1 MSELLDIAFI
11 SGLIGAT
18 MRMATPIIFA
28 TLGEILSERAGVLNL
43 GIEGI
48 MLMGAMTGF
57 LVTFTSGSI
66 WLGVLAAAGVGML
79 LGLLMAFLAV
89 YLGLSQH
96 VSGLGITLFA
106 TGLAMFVYRL
116 HFGSPTV
123 PPIIE
128 PFKQI
133 SIPLLSKIPVIGPG
147 LFTQYSL
154 TYIAWLLIPILSIL
168 LYRTKIGLKIR
179 TVGENPVVADTV
191 GVNVLLTRT
200 LCLAAGGALMGVGGA
215 FLTLAHQNMFLIDVI
230 GGRGW
235 VAIAMVIFGN
245 WDPFKGALG
254 ALIFGFL
261 DGLQLRLQGVGV
273 DSLSADHRG
282 PDQCFPQS
290 HRTGGT
296 AEALPPG
303 GKGRLGR
310 SNGDCRMSNAGSGFP
325 AANQSS

>member
-1 MSELLDIAFI
+1 M
-11 SGLIGAT
+11 

-57 LVTFTSGSI
+57 LVSYSTGSV

-79 LGLLMAFLAV
+79 LALLMAFLAV

-116 HFGSPTV
+116 YFGSPTV
-123 PPIIE
+123 PPIVK
-128 PFKQI
+128 PFQQVAL
-133 SIPLLSKIPVIGPG
+133 PVLSKIPVIGPG

-154 TYIAWLLIPILSIL
+154 TYLAWILIPLMSIL
-168 LYRTKIGLKIR
+168 LYKTKVGLKIR

-191 GVNVLLTRT
+191 GVNVNLTRT
-200 LCLAAGGALMGVGGA
+200 LCLVAGGALMGIGGA

-245 WDPFKGALG
+245 WDPVKGTIG
-254 ALIFGFL
+254 ALIFGLL
-261 DGLQLRLQGVGV
+261 DGLQLRLQSVGV
-273 DSLSADHRG
+273 AIPFHIFLMIPYLLTIIALISVSRKAAVPAGLLKPYR
-282 PDQCFPQS
+282 
-290 HRTGGT
+290 REEKGG
-296 AEALPPG
+296 
-303 GKGRLGR
+303 
-310 SNGDCRMSNAGSGFP
+310 
-325 AANQSS
+325 

>member
-1 MSELLDIAFI
+1 MSELVDIAFI

-57 LVTFTSGSI
+57 LVTFSSGSI

-106 TGLAMFVYRL
+106 TGLAMFIYRL

-133 SIPLLSKIPVIGPG
+133 SLPILSKIPLIGPG

-154 TYIAWLLIPILSIL
+154 TYIAWLLVPILSIL

-191 GVNVLLTRT
+191 GVNVLLVRT
-200 LCLAAGGALMGVGGA
+200 LCLVAGGALMGIGGA

-245 WDPFKGALG
+245 WNPYKGAMG
-254 ALIFGFL
+254 ALMFGFL
-261 DGLQLRLQGVGV
+261 DGLQLRLQGLGIAISFHVFLMIPYLLTIVALISVSRKASVPAG
-273 DSLSADHRG
+273 LLKPYR
-282 PDQCFPQS
+282 
-290 HRTGGT
+290 REEKGG
-296 AEALPPG
+296 
-303 GKGRLGR
+303 
-310 SNGDCRMSNAGSGFP
+310 
-325 AANQSS
+325 

>member
-11 SGLIGAT
+11 SGLMGAT

-57 LVTFTSGSI
+57 LVTFSSGSI

-106 TGLAMFVYRL
+106 TGLAMFIYRL

-123 PPIIE
+123 PPIIQ

-133 SIPLLSKIPVIGPG
+133 SLPILSRIPIIGPG

-154 TYIAWLLIPILSIL
+154 TYIAWLLVVIMSIL

-191 GVNVLLTRT
+191 GVNVLLVRT
-200 LCLAAGGALMGVGGA
+200 LCLVAGGALMGIGGA

-245 WDPFKGALG
+245 WDPLKGAIG

-261 DGLQLRLQGVGV
+261 DGLQLRLQGLGIAISFHIFLMIPYLLTIVALISVSRKASVPAG
-273 DSLSADHRG
+273 LLKPYR
-282 PDQCFPQS
+282 
-290 HRTGGT
+290 REEKGG
-296 AEALPPG
+296 
-303 GKGRLGR
+303 
-310 SNGDCRMSNAGSGFP
+310 
-325 AANQSS
+325 

>member
-1 MSELLDIAFI
+1 MSELLDIAFV

-57 LVTFTSGSI
+57 LVTFSSGSI
-66 WLGVLAAAGVGML
+66 WLGVLAAAGVGMV

-154 TYIAWLLIPILSIL
+154 TYIAWLLIPALSIL
-168 LYRTKIGLKIR
+168 LYKTKIGLKIR

-200 LCLAAGGALMGVGGA
+200 LCLVAGGALMGIGGA

-245 WDPFKGALG
+245 WDPVKGALG

-273 DSLSADHRG
+273 AISFHVFLMIPYLLTIIALISVSRKASVPAGLLKPYR
-282 PDQCFPQS
+282 
-290 HRTGGT
+290 REEKGG
-296 AEALPPG
+296 
-303 GKGRLGR
+303 
-310 SNGDCRMSNAGSGFP
+310 
-325 AANQSS
+325 

>member
-1 MSELLDIAFI
+1 MSELLDVAFI
-11 SGLIGAT
+11 SGLIGAM

-28 TLGEILSERAGVLNL
+28 TLGEILAERSGVLNL

-57 LVTFTSGSI
+57 LVTFSSGSI
-66 WLGVLAAAGVGML
+66 WAGVLAAAMVGML
-79 LGLLMAFLAV
+79 LGLLMAFLSV
-89 YLGLSQH
+89 SLGLSQH

-106 TGLAMFVYRL
+106 TGLAMFIYRL

-123 PPIIE
+123 PPTVE
-128 PFKQI
+128 PFRQMTL
-133 SIPLLSKIPVIGPG
+133 PVLSKIPIIGPG

-154 TYIAWLLIPILSIL
+154 TYIAWLLIPAMSIL
-168 LYRTKIGLKIR
+168 LYKTRLGLKIR

-191 GVNVLLTRT
+191 GVNVTLTRT
-200 LCLAAGGALMGVGGA
+200 LCLVFGGALMGIGGA

-261 DGLQLRLQGVGV
+261 DGLQLRLQGMGIAISFHLFLMIPYLLTIVALISVSRRAAVPAG
-273 DSLSADHRG
+273 LLKPYR
-282 PDQCFPQS
+282 
-290 HRTGGT
+290 REEKGG
-296 AEALPPG
+296 
-303 GKGRLGR
+303 
-310 SNGDCRMSNAGSGFP
+310 
-325 AANQSS
+325 

>member
-1 MSELLDIAFI
+1 MSELLDVAFI

-28 TLGEILSERAGVLNL
+28 TLGEILAERSGVLNL

-57 LVTFTSGSI
+57 LVTYNSGSI
-66 WLGVLAAAGVGML
+66 WAGVLAAAMIGML

-89 YLGLSQH
+89 NLGLSQH
-96 VSGLGITLFA
+96 VAGLGITLFA
-106 TGLAMFVYRL
+106 TGLAMFIYRL

-123 PPIIE
+123 PPIID

-133 SIPLLSKIPVIGPG
+133 TLPVLSEIPIIGPG

-154 TYIAWLLIPILSIL
+154 TYIAWLLIPAMSIL
-168 LYRTKIGLKIR
+168 LYKTRLGLKIR

-191 GVNVLLTRT
+191 GVNVTLTRT
-200 LCLAAGGALMGVGGA
+200 LCLVFGGALMGIGGA

-254 ALIFGFL
+254 ALMFGFL
-261 DGLQLRLQGVGV
+261 DGLQLRLQGLGIAISFHLFLMIPYLLTIVALISV
-273 DSLSADHRG
+273 SRRASVPASLLKPYR
-282 PDQCFPQS
+282 
-290 HRTGGT
+290 R
-296 AEALPPG
+296 EE
-303 GKGRLGR
+303 KG
-310 SNGDCRMSNAGSGFP
+310 
-325 AANQSS
+325 

>member
-1 MSELLDIAFI
+1 MNELLDIAFI

-66 WLGVLAAAGVGML
+66 WLGVLAGAGVGML

-106 TGLAMFVYRL
+106 TGLAMFIYRL

-123 PPIIE
+123 PPIIQ

-133 SIPLLSKIPVIGPG
+133 TIPLLSKIPVIGPG

-154 TYIAWLLIPILSIL
+154 TYIAWLLIPALSIL
-168 LYRTKIGLKIR
+168 LYKTKIGLKIR

-200 LCLAAGGALMGVGGA
+200 LCLVAGGALMGIGGA

-245 WDPFKGALG
+245 WDPLKGAFG

-261 DGLQLRLQGVGV
+261 DALQLRLQGLGIAVSFHIFLMIPYLLTIV
-273 DSLSADHRG
+273 ALISVSRKASIPASLLKPYR
-282 PDQCFPQS
+282 
-290 HRTGGT
+290 REEKGG
-296 AEALPPG
+296 
-303 GKGRLGR
+303 
-310 SNGDCRMSNAGSGFP
+310 
-325 AANQSS
+325 

>member
-1 MSELLDIAFI
+1 MGEIINIAFI

-28 TLGEILSERAGVLNL
+28 TLGEILAERAGVLNL

-48 MLMGAMTGF
+48 MLMGALIGF
-57 LVTFTSGSI
+57 LFTFSSGSI
-66 WLGVLAAAGVGML
+66 WLGVFAAACVGML
-79 LGLLMAFLAV
+79 LGLLMALLSV
-89 YLGLSQH
+89 HLGLSQH

-106 TGLAMFVYRL
+106 TGLAMYIYRL

-128 PFKQI
+128 PFKQV
-133 SIPLLSKIPVIGPG
+133 SLPLLSRIPLIGSA

-154 TYIAWLLIPILSIL
+154 TYIAWLLVPAVSIL
-168 LYRTKIGLKIR
+168 LYKTKIGLKIR

-191 GVNVLLTRT
+191 GVNVTLTRT
-200 LCLAAGGALMGVGGA
+200 LSLVAGGALMGIGGA

-245 WDPFKGALG
+245 WDPVKGTIG

-261 DGLQLRLQGVGV
+261 DGLQLRLQNVGLVIPFHVFLMVPYLLTIFALIGVSRRATVPAG
-273 DSLSADHRG
+273 LLKPYR
-282 PDQCFPQS
+282 
-290 HRTGGT
+290 REEKGG
-296 AEALPPG
+296 
-303 GKGRLGR
+303 
-310 SNGDCRMSNAGSGFP
+310 
-325 AANQSS
+325 

>member
-1 MSELLDIAFI
+1 MGEIFDIAFI
-11 SGLIGAT
+11 SGLMGAT

-57 LVTFTSGSI
+57 LFTFASGSI
-66 WLGVLAAAGVGML
+66 WLGVFAAACVGML
-79 LGLLMAFLAV
+79 LGMLMALLSV
-89 YLGLSQH
+89 NLGLSQH

-106 TGLAMFVYRL
+106 TGLAMFIYRL

-133 SIPLLSKIPVIGPG
+133 ALPVLSNIPVIGPG
-147 LFTQYSL
+147 LFRQYSL
-154 TYIAWLLIPILSIL
+154 TYIAWLLVPAMSIL
-168 LYRTKIGLKIR
+168 LYKTKIGLKIR

-191 GVNVLLTRT
+191 GVNVTLTRT
-200 LCLAAGGALMGVGGA
+200 LCLVIGGAFMGVGGA

-245 WDPFKGALG
+245 WDPVKGTIG
-254 ALIFGFL
+254 ALIFGFM
-261 DGLQLRLQGVGV
+261 DGLQLRLQSIGLEIPFHIFLMIPYLLTIVALIGVSRRAAVPAG
-273 DSLSADHRG
+273 LLKPYR
-282 PDQCFPQS
+282 
-290 HRTGGT
+290 REEKGG
-296 AEALPPG
+296 
-303 GKGRLGR
+303 
-310 SNGDCRMSNAGSGFP
+310 
-325 AANQSS
+325 

>member
-1 MSELLDIAFI
+1 MLDVAFV

-28 TLGEILSERAGVLNL
+28 TLGEILAERSGVLNL

-57 LVTFTSGSI
+57 LISFSSGSI
-66 WLGVLAAAGVGML
+66 WAGVLAAAMVGML

-89 YLGLSQH
+89 NLGLSQH

-106 TGLAMFVYRL
+106 TGLAMFIYRL

-123 PPIIE
+123 PPTIE

-133 SIPLLSKIPVIGPG
+133 ALPVLSKIPLIGPG

-154 TYIAWLLIPILSIL
+154 TYIAWILIPVLSIL
-168 LYRTKIGLKIR
+168 LYKTKLGLKIR

-191 GVNVLLTRT
+191 GVNVSLTRT
-200 LCLAAGGALMGVGGA
+200 LCLVFGGALMGIGGA

-245 WDPFKGALG
+245 WDPLKGALG

-261 DGLQLRLQGVGV
+261 DGLQLRLQGLGIAISFHLFLMIPYLLTIVALISVSRKAAVPAG
-273 DSLSADHRG
+273 LLKPYR
-282 PDQCFPQS
+282 
-290 HRTGGT
+290 REEKGG
-296 AEALPPG
+296 
-303 GKGRLGR
+303 
-310 SNGDCRMSNAGSGFP
+310 
-325 AANQSS
+325 

>member
-1 MSELLDIAFI
+1 MMAELLDLAFI

-28 TLGEILSERAGVLNL
+28 ALGEILTERAGVLNL

-57 LVTFTSGSI
+57 LFTYTTGSI
-66 WLGVLAAAGVGML
+66 WFGVFAAACVGML
-79 LGLLMAFLAV
+79 LGFLMALLSV
-89 YLGLSQH
+89 NLGLSQH

-106 TGLAMFVYRL
+106 TGLAMFIYRL
-116 HFGSPTV
+116 YIGSPTV
-123 PPIIE
+123 PPVIE
-128 PFKQI
+128 PFKQVAL
-133 SIPLLSKIPVIGPG
+133 PLLSKIPVIGQG

-154 TYIAWLLIPILSIL
+154 TYVAWLLVPALSIL
-168 LYRTKIGLKIR
+168 LYKTTIGLKIR

-191 GVNVLLTRT
+191 GVNVVLTRT
-200 LCLAAGGALMGVGGA
+200 LCLVAGGALMGIGGA

-245 WDPFKGALG
+245 WNPFKATIG

-261 DGLQLRLQGVGV
+261 DGLQLRLQSVGV
-273 DSLSADHRG
+273 EISFHLFLMIPYLLTIIALIGVSRRAAVPAGLLKPYR
-282 PDQCFPQS
+282 
-290 HRTGGT
+290 REEKGG
-296 AEALPPG
+296 
-303 GKGRLGR
+303 
-310 SNGDCRMSNAGSGFP
+310 
-325 AANQSS
+325 

>member
-1 MSELLDIAFI
+1 MSEIFEFAFI
-11 SGLIGAT
+11 SGLIGAM

-57 LVTFTSGSI
+57 LVTFSSGSI
-66 WLGVLAAAGVGML
+66 WLGVLAGAGVGMIL
-79 LGLLMAFLAV
+79 ALLMAFLAV

-96 VSGLGITLFA
+96 VSGLAITLFA
-106 TGLAMFVYRL
+106 TGLAMFIYRL
-116 HFGSPTV
+116 YFGSPTV
-123 PPIIE
+123 PPIVE

-133 SIPLLSKIPVIGPG
+133 ALPVLSKIPVIGPG

-154 TYIAWLLIPILSIL
+154 TYVAWILVAVMSIL
-168 LYRTKIGLKIR
+168 LYKTKTGLKIR

-191 GVNVLLTRT
+191 GVNVNLTRT
-200 LCLAAGGALMGVGGA
+200 LCLVGGGALMGVGGA

-245 WDPFKGALG
+245 WDPVKGTIG

-261 DGLQLRLQGVGV
+261 DGLQLRLQSVGV
-273 DSLSADHRG
+273 AIPFHIFLMIPYLLTIIALISVSRRAAVPAGLLKPYR
-282 PDQCFPQS
+282 
-290 HRTGGT
+290 REEKGG
-296 AEALPPG
+296 
-303 GKGRLGR
+303 
-310 SNGDCRMSNAGSGFP
+310 
-325 AANQSS
+325 

>member
-1 MSELLDIAFI
+1 MSEIFELAFI
-11 SGLIGAT
+11 SGLMGAM

-57 LVTFTSGSI
+57 LVTFSTGSV
-66 WLGVLAAAGVGML
+66 WLGVLAAAGMGML
-79 LGLLMAFLAV
+79 LAVLMAFLAV

-106 TGLAMFVYRL
+106 TGLAMFIYRL
-116 HFGSPTV
+116 YFGSPTV
-123 PPIIE
+123 PPIVK
-128 PFKQI
+128 PFQQI
-133 SIPLLSKIPVIGPG
+133 ALPVLSKIPVIGPG

-154 TYIAWLLIPILSIL
+154 TYVAWILIPLMSIL
-168 LYRTKIGLKIR
+168 LYKTKVGLKIR

-191 GVNVLLTRT
+191 GVNVNLTRT
-200 LCLAAGGALMGVGGA
+200 LCLVAGGALMGIGGA

-245 WDPFKGALG
+245 WDPVKGTIG
-254 ALIFGFL
+254 ALIFGLL
-261 DGLQLRLQGVGV
+261 DGLQLRLQSVGV
-273 DSLSADHRG
+273 AIPFHIFLMIPYLLTIVALISVSRRAAVPASLLKPYR
-282 PDQCFPQS
+282 
-290 HRTGGT
+290 REEKGG
-296 AEALPPG
+296 
-303 GKGRLGR
+303 
-310 SNGDCRMSNAGSGFP
+310 
-325 AANQSS
+325 

>member
-1 MSELLDIAFI
+1 MSELLDVAFI

-28 TLGEILSERAGVLNL
+28 TLGEILAERSGVLNL

-57 LVTFTSGSI
+57 LVTFNSGSI
-66 WLGVLAAAGVGML
+66 WAGVLAAAMIGML

-89 YLGLSQH
+89 NLGLSQH
-96 VSGLGITLFA
+96 VAGLGITLFA
-106 TGLAMFVYRL
+106 TGLAMFIYRL

-123 PPIIE
+123 PPIID

-133 SIPLLSKIPVIGPG
+133 TLPVLSEIPIIGPG

-154 TYIAWLLIPILSIL
+154 TYIAWLLIPAMSIL
-168 LYRTKIGLKIR
+168 LYKTRLGLKIR

-191 GVNVLLTRT
+191 GVNVTLTRT
-200 LCLAAGGALMGVGGA
+200 LCLVFGGALMGIGGA

-254 ALIFGFL
+254 ALMFGFL
-261 DGLQLRLQGVGV
+261 DGLQLRLQGLGIAISFHLFLMIPYLLTIV
-273 DSLSADHRG
+273 
-282 PDQCFPQS
+282 
-290 HRTGGT
+290 
-296 AEALPPG
+296 ALISVSRRAAVPAGLLKPYRREE
-303 GKGRLGR
+303 KG
-310 SNGDCRMSNAGSGFP
+310 
-325 AANQSS
+325 

>member
-1 MSELLDIAFI
+1 MGEIFDIAFI
-11 SGLIGAT
+11 SGLMGAT

-28 TLGEILSERAGVLNL
+28 TLGEILSERAGILNL

-57 LVTFTSGSI
+57 LFTFISGSI
-66 WLGVLAAAGVGML
+66 WLGVFAAACVGML
-79 LGLLMAFLAV
+79 LGMLMALLSV
-89 YLGLSQH
+89 NLGLSQH

-106 TGLAMFVYRL
+106 TGLAMFIYRL

-133 SIPLLSKIPVIGPG
+133 SLPVLSKIPIIGPG

-154 TYIAWLLIPILSIL
+154 TYIAWLLVPVMSIL
-168 LYRTKIGLKIR
+168 LYKTKIGLKIR

-191 GVNVLLTRT
+191 GVNVTLTRT
-200 LCLAAGGALMGVGGA
+200 LCLVAGGALMGIGGA

-245 WDPFKGALG
+245 WDPVKGTIG

-261 DGLQLRLQGVGV
+261 DGLQLRLQNVGLVIPFHIFLMIPYLLTIIALIGVSRRAAVPAG
-273 DSLSADHRG
+273 LLKPYR
-282 PDQCFPQS
+282 
-290 HRTGGT
+290 REEKGG
-296 AEALPPG
+296 
-303 GKGRLGR
+303 
-310 SNGDCRMSNAGSGFP
+310 
-325 AANQSS
+325 

>member
-1 MSELLDIAFI
+1 MSELLDVAFI

-28 TLGEILSERAGVLNL
+28 TLGEILAERSGVLNL

-57 LVTFTSGSI
+57 LSTFNSGSI
-66 WLGVLAAAGVGML
+66 WAGVLAAAMVGML

-89 YLGLSQH
+89 NLGLSQH

-106 TGLAMFVYRL
+106 TGLAMFIYRL

-123 PPIIE
+123 PPTID

-133 SIPLLSKIPVIGPG
+133 AVPVLSKIPVIGPG

-154 TYIAWLLIPILSIL
+154 TYIAWLLIPAISIL
-168 LYRTKIGLKIR
+168 LYKTELGLKIR

-191 GVNVLLTRT
+191 GVNVTLTRT
-200 LCLAAGGALMGVGGA
+200 LCLVFGGALMGIGGA
-215 FLTLAHQNMFLIDVI
+215 FLTLAHQNIFLIDVI

-261 DGLQLRLQGVGV
+261 DGLQLRLQGLGIAISFHLFLMIPYLLTIVALISVSRKAAVPAG
-273 DSLSADHRG
+273 LLKPYR
-282 PDQCFPQS
+282 
-290 HRTGGT
+290 REEKGG
-296 AEALPPG
+296 
-303 GKGRLGR
+303 
-310 SNGDCRMSNAGSGFP
+310 
-325 AANQSS
+325 

>member
-1 MSELLDIAFI
+1 MIGEILSLPFLTGLL
-11 SGLIGAT
+11 GAA

-28 TLGEILSERAGVLNL
+28 TMGEIISERSGVLNL

-57 LVTFTSGSI
+57 LVTFSSGSV
-66 WLGVLAAAGVGML
+66 WLGILVAMLVGMAF
-79 LGLLMAFLAV
+79 GVLMAVLAV

-123 PPIIE
+123 PPTVE
-128 PFKQI
+128 PLRQVA
-133 SIPLLSKIPVIGPG
+133 IPLLSQIPVLGPS

-154 TYIAWLLIPILSIL
+154 TYVAWILIPIVSIL
-168 LYRTKIGLKIR
+168 LYRTNAGLKIR
-179 TVGENPVVADTV
+179 TVGENPLAADTV
-191 GVNVLLTRT
+191 GVNVALVRT
-200 LCLAAGGALMGVGGA
+200 LCLVAGGGLMGIGGA

-235 VAIAMVIFGN
+235 ISVAMVIFGN
-245 WDPFKGALG
+245 WDPLKGALG

-261 DGLQLRLQGVGV
+261 DGLQLRLQGVGLDV
-273 DSLSADHRG
+273 PFHVFLMVPYVVTILALISVSRKAGVPAGLLKPYRREERG
-282 PDQCFPQS
+282 
-290 HRTGGT
+290 G
-296 AEALPPG
+296 
-303 GKGRLGR
+303 
-310 SNGDCRMSNAGSGFP
+310 
-325 AANQSS
+325 